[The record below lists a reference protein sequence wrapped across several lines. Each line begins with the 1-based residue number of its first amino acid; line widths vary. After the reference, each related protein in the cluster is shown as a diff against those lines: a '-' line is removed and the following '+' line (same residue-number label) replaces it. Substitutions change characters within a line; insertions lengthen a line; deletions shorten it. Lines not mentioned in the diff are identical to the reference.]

1 MCVGYSNHHPR
12 HIRGTLTRAANLM
25 FNLILEAMLQGIDLK
40 QIVKSN
46 VIGVAQTPY
55 IAFKINGANKCA
67 FNFTGS
73 IPNEGET
80 LGEFLDRT
88 MSDVS
93 LEEWTKTNE
102 NGETESHRNFTVRL
116 SFE

>member
-40 QIVKSN
+40 QIVKSG

-55 IAFKINGANKCA
+55 ISFKINGANKCA
-67 FNFTGS
+67 FNFTGVT
-73 IPNEGET
+73 PNEGES
-80 LGEFLDRT
+80 LAEFLDRT
-88 MSDVS
+88 SADIN
-93 LEEWTKTNE
+93 LEEWTKVDE
-102 NGETESHRNFTVRL
+102 NGESQSHKNFAIRL

>member
-1 MCVGYSNHHPR
+1 
-12 HIRGTLTRAANLM
+12 
-25 FNLILEAMLQGIDLK
+25 MLKDLDLK
-40 QIVKSN
+40 QIVKS
-46 VIGVAQTPY
+46 GVVGSNNSAY
-55 IAFKINGANKCA
+55 VSFKYNGANKCA

>member
-1 MCVGYSNHHPR
+1 
-12 HIRGTLTRAANLM
+12 
-25 FNLILEAMLQGIDLK
+25 MLQGLDLK
-40 QIVKSN
+40 QIVKSG
-46 VIGVAQTPY
+46 VIGTVNTPY
-55 IAFKINGANKCA
+55 ISFKINDANKCA

-73 IPNEGET
+73 VPNEGET

-88 MSDVS
+88 MSD
-93 LEEWTKTNE
+93 LTMEEWTKTNE

>member
-1 MCVGYSNHHPR
+1 MSNLNLD
-12 HIRGTLTRAANLM
+12 LT
-25 FNLILEAMLQGIDLK
+25 QV
-40 QIVKSN
+40 VKSGS
-46 VIGVAQTPY
+46 IGTANTPFVS
-55 IAFKINGANKCA
+55 FKLGTSNKCA

-88 MSDVS
+88 MSD
-93 LEEWTKTNE
+93 LTMEEWSKVDD
-102 NGETESHRNFTVRL
+102 NGETQSHRNFTIRL